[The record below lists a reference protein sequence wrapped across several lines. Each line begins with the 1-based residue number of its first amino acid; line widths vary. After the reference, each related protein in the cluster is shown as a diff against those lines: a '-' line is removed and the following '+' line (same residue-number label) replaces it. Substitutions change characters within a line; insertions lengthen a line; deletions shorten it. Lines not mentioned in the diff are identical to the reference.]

1 MHFPKKLKQHDKVA
15 IVATANKVDLK
26 AIQPGVELLKSW
38 GLTPVIGKTIGT
50 GHHQMSGTDEERIK
64 DFQDQLDN
72 PEIKA
77 IWCARGGYGSVR
89 MLDALDFTKFRE
101 QPKWIIGYSD
111 ISALHAEVNKE
122 GFASIH
128 AEMPALISGKSRESV
143 ESLKKIL
150 FGEKPAYEWSI
161 HDLNRPGKATGELI
175 GGNLSVVYSLL
186 GSPSVSLPDN
196 KILFLEDLG
205 EYLYHIDRMMQNLKR
220 NGWFENLNGMLI
232 GGMTEMRDNEI
243 PFGKSAEE
251 IIADTVKEFDFS
263 IGFGFPAG
271 HIKDN
276 RALLLGGKVQLE
288 IDAGYSRLEFL

>member
-1 MHFPKKLKQHDKVA
+1 
-15 IVATANKVDLK
+15 
-26 AIQPGVELLKSW
+26 PGVELLKSW

-50 GHHQMSGTDEERIK
+50 DHHQMSGTDEERIK

-128 AEMPALISGKSRESV
+128 AEMPALISGKSRESA

-150 FGEKPAYEWSI
+150 FGEKPAYEWPI
-161 HDLNRPGKATGELI
+161 HDLNKPGKATGELI
-175 GGNLSVVYSLL
+175 GGNLSVIYSLL
-186 GSPSVSLPDN
+186 GSPSVSTPDN
-196 KILFLEDLG
+196 KI
-205 EYLYHIDRMMQNLKR
+205 
-220 NGWFENLNGMLI
+220 
-232 GGMTEMRDNEI
+232 
-243 PFGKSAEE
+243 
-251 IIADTVKEFDFS
+251 
-263 IGFGFPAG
+263 
-271 HIKDN
+271 
-276 RALLLGGKVQLE
+276 
-288 IDAGYSRLEFL
+288 